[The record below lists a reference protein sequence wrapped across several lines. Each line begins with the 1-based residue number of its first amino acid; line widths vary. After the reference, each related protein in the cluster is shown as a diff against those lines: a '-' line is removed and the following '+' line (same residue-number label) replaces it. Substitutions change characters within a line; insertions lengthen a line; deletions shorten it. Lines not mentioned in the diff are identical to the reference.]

1 MHLYSTQTG
10 QVERFTPRNGAVGL
24 YVCGVTP
31 YDTTHVGHAFTF
43 LAFDVLLQY
52 LRFDGHDVTYVQNV
66 TNIDDDILRKA
77 RELGTTWDKLGEQ
90 ETAKFRQDMRDLNA
104 LDPDHFV
111 RATDY
116 IPAMVD
122 MIGTLIET
130 GHAYETAGS
139 VYFSIESDRDFGKL
153 SHLPRPEML
162 PVANER
168 GNVPDDP
175 NKRDPLDFVLWQAA
189 QPGEPSWD
197 TPWGAGRPGW
207 HIECSAMATTLLG
220 PTVDIHGGG
229 GDLIFPHHECEIS
242 QSEHATGVSPFVRY
256 WMHTGMVEYQNAKMS
271 KSLGNLVLVRDV
283 LETYSADAL
292 RLYLFSN
299 HYRSAWEYR
308 DEEIDEWAGLAADLR
323 EAADFPAYGIE
334 QVVDVV
340 PYRERF
346 INAMDDDLNT
356 PVAVQAL
363 REIGQAIL
371 EAPEDDDVRDAQDTL
386 TELADILGLTL
397 TD

>member
-43 LAFDVLLQY
+43 LTFDVLLRY
-52 LRFDGHDVTYVQNV
+52 FRFAGHRVTYVQNV
-66 TNIDDDILRKA
+66 TDIDDDILRKA
-77 RELGTTWDKLGEQ
+77 REVGTTWDQLGEQ

-116 IPAMVD
+116 IPAMVE
-122 MIGTLIET
+122 MTRTLIES
-130 GHAYETAGS
+130 GHAYEVHGN
-139 VYFSIESDRDFGKL
+139 VYFSIATDPDFGKL
-153 SHLPRPEML
+153 SHLSRPEML

-175 NKRDPLDFVLWQAA
+175 NKQDPLDFVLWQATR
-189 QPGEPSWD
+189 PGEPAWE

-229 GDLIFPHHECEIS
+229 ADLIFPHHECEIS
-242 QSEHATGVSPFVRY
+242 QSEHATGISPFVRY
-256 WMHTGMVEYQNAKMS
+256 WVHTAMVEYQGTKMS
-271 KSLGNLVLVRDV
+271 KSLGNLVLVREV

-292 RLYLFSN
+292 RLYLFAN

-308 DEEIDEWAGLAADLR
+308 DEEVEEWARLADDLQ
-323 EAADFPAYGIE
+323 EAAAFPAYGIE
-334 QVVDVV
+334 QVVDVS

-356 PVAVQAL
+356 PVAVGAL

-371 EAPEDDDVRDAQDTL
+371 EAPEDDDVRGAQDTL
-386 TELADILGLTL
+386 TELAEILGLTL